1 MRCVFVVC
9 ALVMGCESMEPSGD
23 VLAAVDVV
31 SDEAPQLVAVPVE
44 PSEEPLVPGEA
55 AEEDVAPEDEPEAP
69 QEEVLSLDVV
79 DPPGDADADVQRVAI
94 ADEGTPS
101 ANGVQPR
108 WGLRVLSTLSETTP
122 PRAMVVLPDG
132 SEEVV
137 RPGSMLPHA
146 GVVVL
151 SIAKDVVEISEIE
164 SQGMYAS
171 IRTRSIQAL
180 VAE

>member
-1 MRCVFVVC
+1 MRSVFVVC
-9 ALVMGCESMEPSGD
+9 LLVTGCESMEPSGD

-31 SDEAPQLVAVPVE
+31 SDEAPQQAFVPAE
-44 PSEEPLVPGEA
+44 PFEEPLVPGEA
-55 AEEDVAPEDEPEAP
+55 VEEEAAPDAVPEEQ
-69 QEEVLSLDVV
+69 QEEALSLDAL
-79 DPPGDADADVQRVAI
+79 DPPDEAVADVQLVTTE
-94 ADEGTPS
+94 DEVMPS

-122 PRAMVVLPDG
+122 PRAVVVLPDG

>member
-1 MRCVFVVC
+1 MRFMFVVC
-9 ALVMGCESMEPSGD
+9 ALFAGCESMEPSGD
-23 VLAAVDVV
+23 VLAAVDAAPV
-31 SDEAPQLVAVPVE
+31 EAPQDVVPPSVPVD
-44 PSEEPLVPGEA
+44 EPLVPGEA
-55 AEEDVAPEDEPEAP
+55 PPEDDVAEDAKVAEPTEAP
-69 QEEVLSLDVV
+69 LAEVAPVLAEVDASGQDATEEAEAADVV
-79 DPPGDADADVQRVAI
+79 
-94 ADEGTPS
+94 S
-101 ANGVQPR
+101 ASQPR
-108 WGLRVLSTLSETTP
+108 WGVRVLSTLSDATP
-122 PRAMVVLPDG
+122 PRAVVVLPDG

-137 RPGSMLPHA
+137 RPGSMIPQA